1 MSIGMLVICRLGTPA
16 DSEQRHHCRYYIDNA
31 LDGIGEKRHAA
42 RKMIG
47 MALRPLRA
55 LISGAAAAT
64 LQTKVRER
72 IAMTTRRNFLKAG
85 IAAVATGVVFC
96 KCGLLQGAHAQEP
109 TRQKL
114 SVMVRG
120 KRVKTIDVHSHCH
133 FREAGALLGADAAA
147 VQLPP
152 VNGAAEAFI
161 EIDKRLAAMDAQAVD
176 VEVLSINPFWYGRE
190 RDLAAQIVK
199 IQNEKLAELCASKP
213 ERFAAFAS
221 LTLQAPDL
229 AVQELETAVRK
240 QGLKGAAIGGVVNG
254 LEFSDPKF
262 HPVWAKAEELGVP
275 LFIHPQGVPEL
286 NKRLS
291 GNGWLGNTIGN
302 PLETTIALSHLIFE
316 GTLDRFPGL
325 KVIAAHGGGFL
336 PSYADRSD
344 HACMVGPKGC
354 NPDVKLRKTPTEYL
368 KQIYFDSL
376 IFSPE
381 AIRHL
386 AAQVGA
392 GQIVLGSDYPYP
404 WQLHPVDHIL
414 VSTSLSDDEKADILG
429 RTAAKL
435 FNFSD

>member
-1 MSIGMLVICRLGTPA
+1 MKPLTCRATGCCARTPPKTFLFFYRAAAGQAQCCANAVLPSADGSLTLPFNLAWWWQTTPA
-16 DSEQRHHCRYYIDNA
+16 NKKPWEEI
-31 LDGIGEKRHAA
+31 
-42 RKMIG
+42 
-47 MALRPLRA
+47 
-55 LISGAAAAT
+55 
-64 LQTKVRER
+64 V
-72 IAMTTRRNFLKAG
+72 MTTRRDFLKAG
-85 IAAVATGVVFC
+85 TAAVTTGIVFC
-96 KCGLLQGAHAQEP
+96 SCGLLQSAHAQQP
-109 TRQKL
+109 VRQKL
-114 SVMVRG
+114 PVTVGG
-120 KRVKTIDVHSHCH
+120 KRVKTIDVHAHCH
-133 FREAGALLGADAAA
+133 FREAGALLGADAA

-176 VEVLSINPFWYGRE
+176 LEVLSINPYWYNRE
-190 RDLAAQIVK
+190 RDLAAAIVK

-213 ERFAAFAS
+213 DRFAAFAS

-229 AVQELETAVRK
+229 AVQELETAVKK

-254 LEFSDPKF
+254 VEFSDPKF
-262 HPVWAKAEELGVP
+262 HPVWAKAEQLGVP

-286 NKRLS
+286 SKRLS

-344 HACMVGPKGC
+344 HACLVGPKGC
-354 NPDVKLRKTPTEYL
+354 NPEVKLSKAPTEYL

-386 AAQVGA
+386 VAQVGA

-404 WQLHPVDHIL
+404 WQLQPVDHIFA
-414 VSTSLSDDEKADILG
+414 SASLSDDDKADILG

-435 FNFSD
+435 FGFSA

>member
-1 MSIGMLVICRLGTPA
+1 MEEIV
-16 DSEQRHHCRYYIDNA
+16 
-31 LDGIGEKRHAA
+31 
-42 RKMIG
+42 
-47 MALRPLRA
+47 
-55 LISGAAAAT
+55 
-64 LQTKVRER
+64 
-72 IAMTTRRNFLKAG
+72 MTTRRNFLKGGA
-85 IAAVATGVVFC
+85 AAVTTGIVFC
-96 KCGLLQGAHAQEP
+96 SCGLLQSAHAQP

-114 SVMVRG
+114 PVMVGG
-120 KRVKTIDVHSHCH
+120 KRVKTIDVHAHCH
-133 FREAGALLGADAAA
+133 FREAGALLGDAAA
-147 VQLPP
+147 AFQLPP

-161 EIDKRLAAMDAQAVD
+161 EVDKRLAAMDAQAVD
-176 VEVLSINPFWYGRE
+176 LEVLSINPFWYDRE
-190 RDLAAQIVK
+190 RDVAAQIVK
-199 IQNEKLAELCASKP
+199 TQNEKLAEFCASKP
-213 ERFAAFAS
+213 DRFAAFAS

-229 AVQELETAVRK
+229 AVQELETAVKK

-254 LEFSDPKF
+254 VEFSDPKF

-344 HACMVGPKGC
+344 HACLVGPKGC
-354 NPDVKLRKTPTEYL
+354 NPNLTLKKQPTEYL

-404 WQLHPVDHIL
+404 WQLQPVDHIL
-414 VSTSLSDDEKADILG
+414 ASASLSDDEKADILG
-429 RTAAKL
+429 RTATKL
-435 FNFSD
+435 LNFTE

>member
-1 MSIGMLVICRLGTPA
+1 M
-16 DSEQRHHCRYYIDNA
+16 HN
-31 LDGIGEKRHAA
+31 
-42 RKMIG
+42 
-47 MALRPLRA
+47 
-55 LISGAAAAT
+55 
-64 LQTKVRER
+64 
-72 IAMTTRRNFLKAG
+72 RRNFLK
-85 IAAVATGVVFC
+85 TGVVFC
-96 KCGLLQGAHAQEP
+96 GCCLLEQAGAQAQEP
-109 TRQKL
+109 RKL
-114 SVMVRG
+114 PVVVSG

-133 FREAGALLGADAAA
+133 FREVGALLGADAAS

-161 EIDKRLAAMDAQAVD
+161 EVDKRLAAMDAQAVD
-176 VEVLSINPFWYGRE
+176 MEVLSINPFWYSKD
-190 RDLAAQIVK
+190 RDLAGQIVK
-199 IQNEKLAELCASKP
+199 LQNEKLAELCASKP
-213 ERFAAFAS
+213 DRFAAFAS

-229 AVQELETAVRK
+229 AVTELETAVKK
-240 QGLKGAAIGGVVNG
+240 QGLKGAAIGGAVSGV
-254 LEFSDPKF
+254 EFSDPKF

-316 GTLDRFPGL
+316 GTLDRFAGL

-354 NPDVKLRKTPTEYL
+354 NPDVKLKKAPTEYL
-368 KQIYFDSL
+368 KQLYFDSL

-381 AIRHL
+381 TIRHL
-386 AAQVGA
+386 AAPVRA

-414 VSTSLSDDEKADILG
+414 ASTSLSDDEKADILG

-435 FNFSD
+435 FNFSG